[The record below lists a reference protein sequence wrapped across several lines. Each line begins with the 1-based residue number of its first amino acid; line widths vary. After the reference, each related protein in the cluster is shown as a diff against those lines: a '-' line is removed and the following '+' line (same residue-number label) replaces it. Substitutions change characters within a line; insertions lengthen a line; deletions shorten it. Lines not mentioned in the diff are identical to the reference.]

1 MFLIIDRF
9 VDVVDTIVIHALVV
23 VQIVHLTRGVQES
36 NEL

>member
-1 MFLIIDRF
+1 MFLVIDRF
-9 VDVVDTIVIHALVV
+9 VDVVDTIVLHALVV